1 MSRFQINGVM
11 VTSQGVI
18 CLNWET
24 GETFTVKQ
32 PIVTAWLIKNSLSY
46 ALSRIKYFL
55 IHKNGYVSRIESFDK
70 KTKTTLVL
78 KDFTNDW
85 SYINFSNESL
95 NKFIEYAEEKGY
107 SLKNFFKK
115 LPSEDAI
122 GLIDFLA
129 LNNLPITVEGNIL
142 AFKALMPLSDGNT
155 LVDFY
160 TKKVTQQV
168 GDVVHMHRYAV
179 DSDRNA
185 HCSVGLHVCTKEYLK
200 TGFVKENTVFTLVK
214 VSPEDVRS
222 VPNDLNSKM
231 RCCKYQIL
239 GVIPSEEI
247 ESVVNG
253 DTTNT
258 PVFNKLLENA
268 INEKFTGVNHDVAL
282 TAGTVK
288 SILDMNITDVH
299 SFALD
304 GVTQTQ
310 VSNPTF
316 IKECSE
322 NASEKL
328 LKSIQYIDALRKGI
342 TVENEEKYLKR
353 LKKLKKKVT
362 WKALKVEERLQRR
375 IQRKWKKY
383 GINQQ
388 PTRSCQKIS

>member
-142 AFKALMPLSDGNT
+142 AFKALMPLSDGKT

-168 GDVVHMHRYAV
+168 GDIVHMHRYAV

-383 GINQQ
+383 GIN
-388 PTRSCQKIS
+388 

>member
-1 MSRFQINGVM
+1 MKMSRFHVNSMM
-11 VTSQGVI
+11 VTGNGVI

-24 GETFTVKQ
+24 GETLTIKQ
-32 PIVTAWLIKNSLSY
+32 PIVASWLIKNSLSF
-46 ALSRIKYFL
+46 ALSMTKYFL
-55 IHKNGYVSRIESFDK
+55 VHKNGYVSRIECFVK
-70 KTKTTLVL
+70 KTNSTHVV
-78 KDFTNDW
+78 KDFTKDLD
-85 SYINFSNESL
+85 YINFSNKSL
-95 NKFIEYAEEKGY
+95 NKFLEYAEDKGY

-115 LPSEDAI
+115 LPTDEAT
-122 GLIDFLA
+122 GLMDFLA

-142 AFKALMPLSDGNT
+142 AFKALMPLSDGKT
-155 LVDFY
+155 FVDYF
-160 TKKVTQQV
+160 TKKVTQEV
-168 GDVVHMHRYAV
+168 GDIVHMHRYAV
-179 DSDRNA
+179 DSDRNV

-200 TGFVKENTVFTLVK
+200 TGYTKGNTAFTLVK

-222 VPNDLNSKM
+222 VPNDFNSKM

-239 GVIPSEEI
+239 GIIPSEEI
-247 ESVVNG
+247 ESVVEG

-268 INEKFTGVNHDVAL
+268 LNEKFTGVNHDITL
-282 TAGTVK
+282 TAETVK
-288 SILDMNITDVH
+288 SNLDVNITDVH

-304 GVTQTQ
+304 GVIQTQ

-322 NASEKL
+322 NASQKL

-383 GINQQ
+383 GIN
-388 PTRSCQKIS
+388 

>member
-1 MSRFQINGVM
+1 MSRFQINSLM
-11 VTSQGVI
+11 VTGQGVI

-24 GETFTVKQ
+24 GETLTVKQ
-32 PIVTAWLIKNSLSY
+32 PIVASWLIKNSLSY
-46 ALSRIKYFL
+46 ALSNMKYFL
-55 IHKNGYVSRIESFDK
+55 VHKNGYVSRIECFNKQNKYTS
-70 KTKTTLVL
+70 VV
-78 KDFTNDW
+78 KDFTKDLD
-85 SYINFSNESL
+85 YINFSNESL
-95 NKFIEYAEEKGY
+95 NKFVEYAEEKGY

-115 LPSEDAI
+115 LPTDEAT
-122 GLIDFLA
+122 GLMDFLA
-129 LNNLPITVEGNIL
+129 LNNLPITVGGNIL
-142 AFKALMPLSDGNT
+142 AFKALMPLSDGKT

-168 GDVVHMHRYAV
+168 GDVVHMPKYSV

-185 HCSVGLHVCTKEYLK
+185 HCSVGLHICTKEYLR
-200 TGFVKENTVFTLVK
+200 TGFIKGNTAFTLVK

-253 DTTNT
+253 DTTDT

-268 INEKFTGVNHDVAL
+268 LNEKFTGVNRDVGL
-282 TAGTVK
+282 LAGTVK
-288 SILDMNITDVH
+288 SNLDVNITDVH

-304 GVTQTQ
+304 GVIQTQ

-383 GINQQ
+383 GIN
-388 PTRSCQKIS
+388 

>member
-1 MSRFQINGVM
+1 MSRFQINSLM
-11 VTSQGVI
+11 VTGQGVI

-24 GETFTVKQ
+24 GETLTVKQ
-32 PIVTAWLIKNSLSY
+32 PIVASWLIKNSLSY
-46 ALSRIKYFL
+46 ALSNMKYFL
-55 IHKNGYVSRIESFDK
+55 VHKNGYVSRIECFNKQNKYTS
-70 KTKTTLVL
+70 VV
-78 KDFTNDW
+78 KDFTKDLD
-85 SYINFSNESL
+85 YINFSNESL
-95 NKFIEYAEEKGY
+95 NKFVEYAEEKGY

-115 LPSEDAI
+115 LPTDEAT
-122 GLIDFLA
+122 GLMDFLA
-129 LNNLPITVEGNIL
+129 LNNLPITVGGNIL
-142 AFKALMPLSDGNT
+142 AFKALMPLSDGKT

-168 GDVVHMHRYAV
+168 GDVVHMAKYSV

-185 HCSVGLHVCTKEYLK
+185 HCSVGLHVCTKEYLR
-200 TGFVKENTVFTLVK
+200 TGFIKGNTAFTLVK

-253 DTTNT
+253 DTTDT

-268 INEKFTGVNHDVAL
+268 LNEKFTGVNRDVGL
-282 TAGTVK
+282 LAGTVK
-288 SILDMNITDVH
+288 SNLDVNITDVH

-304 GVTQTQ
+304 GVIQTQ

-383 GINQQ
+383 GIN
-388 PTRSCQKIS
+388 

>member
-1 MSRFQINGVM
+1 MSKFQINSVM
-11 VTSQGVI
+11 VTGNGVI
-18 CLNWET
+18 CINWDT
-24 GETFTVKQ
+24 GETFTIKQ
-32 PIVTAWLIKNSLSY
+32 PVVTAWLIKHSLYDSFT
-46 ALSRIKYFL
+46 RMKYFL
-55 IHKNGYVSRIESFDK
+55 VHKNGYVSRIECFDK
-70 KTKTTLVL
+70 KTNSNHVL
-78 KDFTNDW
+78 KDFTKDW
-85 SYINFSNESL
+85 SYINFTNESIS
-95 NKFIEYAEEKGY
+95 KFIEYAEDKGY
-107 SLKNFFKK
+107 SLKKFFKK
-115 LPSEDAI
+115 LPCDEAI

-142 AFKALMPLSDGNT
+142 AFKALMPLSDGKT

-160 TKKVTQQV
+160 TKQVTQQV
-168 GDVVHMHRYAV
+168 GDVIHMPKYSV

-185 HCSVGLHVCTKEYLK
+185 HCSVGLHVCTKEYLR
-200 TGFVKENTVFTLVK
+200 TGFTKENTAFTLIK
-214 VSPEDVRS
+214 VSPDDVRS

-239 GVIPSEEI
+239 GIIPTEEI
-247 ESVVNG
+247 ESVVEGN
-253 DTTNT
+253 TTNT
-258 PVFNKLLENA
+258 PVFNKLLEDA
-268 INEKFTGVNHDVAL
+268 LNEKFTGVNHDVELKAE
-282 TAGTVK
+282 TVRRA
-288 SILDMNITDVH
+288 SDMNITDVH

-304 GVTQTQ
+304 GVIQTQ

-383 GINQQ
+383 GIN
-388 PTRSCQKIS
+388 

>member
-1 MSRFQINGVM
+1 MSRFR
-11 VTSQGVI
+11 VTSMMITGQGII
-18 CLNWET
+18 CLNWDT
-24 GETFTVKQ
+24 GETLTIKQ
-32 PIVTAWLIKNSLSY
+32 PIVANWLVKNSPSF
-46 ALSRIKYFL
+46 ALSMWKYFL
-55 IHKNGYVSRIESFDK
+55 VHKNGYVSRIECFVK
-70 KTKTTLVL
+70 KTNSTYVV
-78 KDFTNDW
+78 KDFTKDMN
-85 SYINFSNESL
+85 YINFSNESL

-115 LPSEDAI
+115 LPTDEAT
-122 GLIDFLA
+122 GLMDFLA

-142 AFKALMPLSDGNT
+142 AFKALLPLYDGKT
-155 LVDFY
+155 FIDFY
-160 TKKVTQQV
+160 TKMVTQQV
-168 GDVVHMHRYAV
+168 GDVVHMSKYSV
-179 DSDRNA
+179 DSDRNV
-185 HCSVGLHVCTKEYLK
+185 HCSFGLHVCTKEYLK
-200 TGFVKENTVFTLVK
+200 TGYTKGNTAFALVK
-214 VSPEDVRS
+214 VSPDDVRS
-222 VPNDLNSKM
+222 VPNDFNSKM

-239 GVIPSEEI
+239 GIIPTEEI
-247 ESVVNG
+247 ESVVEG

-268 INEKFTGVNHDVAL
+268 INEKFTGVNRDVAL
-282 TAGTVK
+282 KAETVR
-288 SILDMNITDVH
+288 SSLDKDITEVH

-304 GVTQTQ
+304 GVIQTQ

-383 GINQQ
+383 GIN
-388 PTRSCQKIS
+388 